1 MKKYEFNFVSK
12 IALSFLLVISM
23 ILPYLT
29 VVKAETTEA
38 IGVGEAVNQFDPN
51 SARNNV
57 TVEGY
62 IVGFVK
68 GETSYSVIA
77 DSDTNLAIA
86 DTPGETDVTKMLYI
100 QLPTSPSS
108 YRANFGLKINPSN
121 LGKKIKITGTL
132 DKYFGSHAGLKS
144 PTSIESVGSEP
155 TEPTEPTNPSV
166 IEGTIAEA
174 RAAVGTDRIVQIQ
187 GTVTATPGSWGGK
200 AFYVQ
205 DESAGVYVFSNST
218 EAGSL
223 AVGDIVKIT
232 GKTSLFSGE
241 VQFNSPT
248 IERISSGTAPAPQIV
263 NLPID
268 DSIQGKLITLE
279 NVKIKDLASSGTYG
293 TFEFKAADAENN
305 ELLIRHDNRT
315 GYQFSQFEADGF
327 NNNDV
332 ITVTGIASIFNGA
345 YQLKTLNAESFQ
357 LVLNYEPTEVTNV
370 KAFPA
375 TGEVFAG
382 TKVTLSTDTPNAT
395 IYYTLDGSEPS
406 TASEVYNTAAG
417 IVVNEAM
424 TIKAFATATGLN
436 DSGMTTFNFTIK
448 DAPTH
453 ISITEARN
461 KEIGQVVTVSG
472 IVTAKLETAT
482 AHIQDEDGAAIA
494 IYPVDSLT
502 AKVGDRVLVQGK
514 VDEYSGLK
522 QLTNISLVGMPVPS
536 TIPEAHIIKSI
547 EVGEDNESKLVTIKN
562 VAITGSGQN
571 FTGTDDAGTFAI
583 YDKTRDSGLVSG
595 KTYGEIT
602 GIVGQYTNHQLL
614 PLRIIEDVTKVQD
627 IKASHVGGITAGTK
641 VTLSTMTEGATIY
654 YTLDGSAPT
663 TASTKYT
670 GEIIVNQ
677 PLTIKAIAVKEGLTN
692 SAIATFVYEMID
704 TNNATISDIQGASHL
719 SPYVNLAVNDVE
731 GIVTFVINSSS
742 FIMQEG
748 ETAFDGVKS
757 TAIKVSKSAHN
768 VVVGDVIKVSGN
780 VTEAGGN
787 SRLRDTQIS
796 ATNITKTG
804 KAVIPEPLVIGE
816 DLFPPNKIIDNDGL
830 AIFDPQE
837 DGIDFWESIE
847 YMRVSFP
854 EARVIGPMYNNDS
867 PIVVPSTT
875 NNTFNV
881 NGGLNIAADDYNPEK
896 IMLEGVAGKNYDSGD
911 RFNEPLI
918 GFVENFTDG
927 YRLNTNNVFPNVTKA
942 HLQQEVTHLQPVAD
956 KLNVASYNIENFSNN
971 PDNTSNEKVDRI
983 AATFVNNMK
992 SPDIITL
999 VEVQDN
1005 DGQIDSGNADA
1016 SESYMRLIHAIK
1028 AAGGPAYDWI
1038 DVMPINNT
1046 VGGAP
1051 GGNIRVGYLYNPTR
1065 VSLVSG
1071 IKGLGNQANTWTA
1084 DGSLALNPGFVDPSK
1099 FVDTRKPI
1107 AAEFEF
1113 QDERVVIIGAHLN
1126 SKGGDGSLWGPTQP
1140 PVLESVKKRIQLA
1153 QAINDFIDEGLAIN
1167 PNLNL
1172 IVAGDM
1178 NDFEFTPAL
1187 ETLKGDVLT
1196 NMIDKAPEQD
1206 RFTYFFQG
1214 NNQVLDHILVSNH
1227 LADVTEIDLIHMNAN
1242 FTEAQGRA
1250 SDHDPVLVQIDLQ
1263 AGKEEIP
1270 TPIVPENV
1278 YSFNHYKTGK
1288 LIVNRPSISLT
1299 LGENTIIKNGIAVFS
1314 QYAEFHG
1321 EGFANKTVV
1330 ISPKK
1335 GNAIID
1341 FKGTKIGSIIIEG
1354 KNVKEIRN
1362 LPAGSTITYTKGAS
1376 AEEIEFK

>member
-1 MKKYEFNFVSK
+1 MKKYECNFVSK

-29 VVKAETTEA
+29 IAKAETTEA
-38 IGVGEAVNQFDPN
+38 IGMGESVNQLDQ
-51 SARNNV
+51 
-57 TVEGY
+57 
-62 IVGFVK
+62 
-68 GETSYSVIA
+68 TS
-77 DSDTNLAIA
+77 DL
-86 DTPGETDVTKMLYI
+86 
-100 QLPTSPSS
+100 
-108 YRANFGLKINPSN
+108 
-121 LGKKIKITGTL
+121 
-132 DKYFGSHAGLKS
+132 
-144 PTSIESVGSEP
+144 
-155 TEPTEPTNPSV
+155 
-166 IEGTIAEA
+166 TIAEA
-174 RAAVGTDRIVQIQ
+174 RAAVGTDRTVQIQ
-187 GTVTATPGSWGGK
+187 GTVTTTPGSWGGK

-205 DESAGVYVFSNST
+205 DDSAGVYVFSSSP

-232 GKTSLFSGE
+232 GKTSLYSGE
-241 VQFNSPT
+241 VQFNSPI
-248 IERISSGTAPAPQIV
+248 IERISNGTAPAPQTV

-268 DSIQGKLITLE
+268 DSIQGELITLE
-279 NVKIKDLASSGTYG
+279 NMKIKDLKPSGTSG
-293 TFEFKAADAENN
+293 TFEFKAVDAAYN

-332 ITVTGIASIFNGA
+332 ITVTGIASIFNGT
-345 YQLKTLNAESFQ
+345 YQLKTLSSKSFQ
-357 LVLNYEPTEVTNV
+357 LVLNYEPTQVANI
-370 KAFPA
+370 KAVPA
-375 TGEVFAG
+375 TGEVYVG

-395 IYYTLDGSEPS
+395 IYYTIDGSEPS
-406 TASEVYNTAAG
+406 TASAVYDAAAG

-424 TIKAFATATGLN
+424 TIKAFATATSLN
-436 DSGMTTFNFTIK
+436 DSEIASFHYAVK
-448 DAPTH
+448 EQPAV
-453 ISITEARN
+453 ISITEARH
-461 KEIGQVVTVSG
+461 KEIGQNVIVSG

-494 IYPVDSLT
+494 IYPVDSLS
-502 AKVGDRVLVQGK
+502 ANVGDRVTVQGQ
-514 VDEYSGLK
+514 VAEYSGLK
-522 QLTNISLVGMPVPS
+522 QLMNISLVGMPIPS
-536 TIPEAHIIKSI
+536 TIPEPHIIKSI
-547 EVGEDNESKLVTIKN
+547 EVAEDNESKLVTIKN

-571 FTGTDDAGTFAI
+571 FTGTDDVGTFAI

-602 GIVGQYTNHQLL
+602 GIIGQYTNHQLL
-614 PLRIIEDVTKVQD
+614 PIRIIEDVTKVQD
-627 IKASHVGGITAGTK
+627 IKASHVGGVTAGTK
-641 VTLSTMTEGATIY
+641 VSLSTMTEGATIY
-654 YTLDGSAPT
+654 YTVDGSTPT

-670 GEIIVNQ
+670 GEILVNK
-677 PLTIKAIAVKEGLTN
+677 PMSIKAIAVKEGLTN
-692 SAIATFVYEMID
+692 SAIATFVYEIID
-704 TNNATISDIQGASHL
+704 TKNAKISDIQGASHK
-719 SPYVNLAVNDVE
+719 SPYVDLTVNDVE
-731 GIVTFVINSSS
+731 GIVTFVINSTS
-742 FIMQEG
+742 FIMQEN
-748 ETAFDGVKS
+748 ESTFDGIKS
-757 TAIKVSKSAHN
+757 TAIKVNKSAHN
-768 VVVGDVIKVSGN
+768 VKVGEFIKVSGN
-780 VTEAGGN
+780 VVEAGGN
-787 SRLRDTQIS
+787 SRLTDTQIS

-804 KAVIPEPLVIGE
+804 TAVIPEALVIGE
-816 DLFPPNKIIDNDGL
+816 DLFPPNKIIDNDGFV
-830 AIFDPQE
+830 IFDPQE

-854 EARVIGPMYNNDS
+854 DARVIGPIYNNDS

-881 NGGLNIAADDYNPEK
+881 NGGLNIAVDDYNPEK

-911 RFNEPLI
+911 RFNEALI

-927 YRLNTNNVFPNVTKA
+927 YRLNTNKVFPEVTKA
-942 HLQQEVTHLQPVAD
+942 NLQQEVTHLEPVAD

-971 PDNTSNEKVDRI
+971 VANTSNEKVDRI
-983 AATFVNNMK
+983 AATFVKNMK

-1065 VSLVSG
+1065 VSLVTG
-1071 IKGLGNQANTWTA
+1071 IKGVGDQANTWTA
-1084 DGSLALNPGFVDPSK
+1084 DGGLALNPGFVDPSK

-1113 QDERVVIIGAHLN
+1113 QEERVVIIGAHLN

-1140 PVLESVKKRIQLA
+1140 PVLESVTKRLQLA
-1153 QAINDFIDEGLAIN
+1153 QAINDFIDKGLAMN
-1167 PNLNL
+1167 PNLNI

-1196 NMIDKAPEQD
+1196 NMVDKAPEKD

-1214 NNQVLDHILVSNH
+1214 NNQVLDHILVSNN
-1227 LADVTEIDLIHMNAN
+1227 LADVTEIDLIHINAN

-1250 SDHDPVLVQIDLQ
+1250 SDHDPVLVQIDLK

-1270 TPIVPENV
+1270 TPILPENV
-1278 YSFNHYKTGK
+1278 YSFNNYKTGK
-1288 LIVNRPSISLT
+1288 LIVNRPSVSLT
-1299 LGENTIIKNGIAVFS
+1299 LGENTNIKNGIAVFS

-1321 EGFANKTVV
+1321 EGFADKTVT

-1341 FKGTKIGSIIIEG
+1341 FKGTKMGEIIIEG
-1354 KNVKEIRN
+1354 ENVKEIRN
-1362 LPAGSTITYTKGAS
+1362 LPVGANITYTKGAS
-1376 AEEIEFK
+1376 EEKIKFK

>member
-1 MKKYEFNFVSK
+1 MKRYKINFVSK

-38 IGVGEAVNQFDPN
+38 IGVGEAVNQFDPTTVK
-51 SARNNV
+51 SNV

-62 IVGFVK
+62 IVGFAK
-68 GETSYSVIA
+68 SETSYSVIA
-77 DSDTNLAIA
+77 DSDTNIAIA

-100 QLPTSPSS
+100 QLPSS
-108 YRANFGLKINPSN
+108 YRANFGLYTNPSN
-121 LGKKIKITGTL
+121 LGKKVKITGSL
-132 DKYFGSHAGLKS
+132 EKYFGNHAGLKS
-144 PTSIESVGSEP
+144 PTSIEFVGDDT
-155 TEPTEPTNPSV
+155 TEPNPPGTEV
-166 IEGTIAEA
+166 TIAEA
-174 RAAVGTDRIVQIQ
+174 RAVVGTDRTVQIQ
-187 GTVTATPGSWGGK
+187 GTVTTTPGSWGGK

-205 DESAGVYVFSNST
+205 DETAGVYVFSSSA

-232 GKTSLFSGE
+232 GKTSLYSGE

-248 IERISSGTAPAPQIV
+248 IERISTGTAPAPQTV

-268 DSIQGKLITLE
+268 DSIQGELITLE
-279 NVKIKDLASSGTYG
+279 NVRIKDLAPSGTYG
-293 TFEFKAADAENN
+293 TFEFKAVDAANN

-332 ITVTGIASIFNGA
+332 ITVTGIASIFNGT
-345 YQLKTLNAESFQ
+345 YQLKTLSAESFQ
-357 LVLNYEPTEVTNV
+357 LVSNYEPTQVGNI
-370 KAFPA
+370 KALPA
-375 TGEVFAG
+375 TGEVYAG

-395 IYYTLDGSEPS
+395 IYYTIDGSKPT
-406 TASEVYNTAAG
+406 TASEVYDAATG

-436 DSGMTTFNFTIK
+436 DSEVASFNFTVK
-448 DAPTH
+448 EEPTV

-461 KEIGQVVTVSG
+461 KEIGQTVIVSG

-494 IYPVDSLT
+494 IYPADSL
-502 AKVGDRVLVQGK
+502 AANVGDRVTVQGQ
-514 VDEYSGLK
+514 VAEYSGLK
-522 QLTNISLVGMPVPS
+522 QLMNISLVGVPVPS
-536 TIPEAHIIKSI
+536 TLPEPHIIKSN
-547 EVGEDNESKLVTIKN
+547 EVAEDNESKLVTIKN

-571 FTGTDDAGTFAI
+571 FTGTDEVGTFTI

-614 PLRIIEDVTKVQD
+614 PIRIIEDVTKVQD
-627 IKASHVGGITAGTK
+627 IKASHVGGVTAGTK
-641 VTLSTMTEGATIY
+641 VSLSTMTEGATIY
-654 YTLDGSAPT
+654 YTLDGSTPT
-663 TASTKYT
+663 AASTKYT
-670 GEIIVNQ
+670 EEILVNK
-677 PLTIKAIAVKEGLTN
+677 PMTIKAIAVKEGLTN
-692 SAIATFVYEMID
+692 SAIATFVYEIID
-704 TNNATISDIQGASHL
+704 TKNAKISDIQGASHT
-719 SPYVNLAVNDVE
+719 SPYIDLTVNDVE

-742 FIMQEG
+742 FIMQEVDS
-748 ETAFDGVKS
+748 AFDGVKS
-757 TAIKVSKSAHN
+757 TAIKVNKSAHN
-768 VVVGDVIKVSGN
+768 VAVGDIIKVSGK
-780 VTEAGGN
+780 VTEEGGN
-787 SRLRDTQIS
+787 SRLKDTQIS
-796 ATNITKTG
+796 AANITKTG
-804 KAVIPEPLVIGE
+804 KAEIPEALVIGE
-816 DLFPPNKIIDNDGL
+816 DLFPPNKIIDND
-830 AIFDPQE
+830 AFTIFDPQE

-854 EARVIGPMYNNDS
+854 DARVIGPIYNNDS

-911 RFNEPLI
+911 RFNEALI

-927 YRLNTNNVFPNVTKA
+927 YRLNTNKVFPEVTKA
-942 HLQQEVTHLQPVAD
+942 NIQQEVTHLEPVAD

-971 PDNTSNEKVDRI
+971 PANTSNEKVDRI
-983 AATFVNNMK
+983 ASTFVKNMK

-1016 SESYMRLIHAIK
+1016 SESYMRLINAIK

-1065 VSLVSG
+1065 VSLVTG
-1071 IKGLGNQANTWTA
+1071 IKGLGDQANTWTA

-1113 QDERVVIIGAHLN
+1113 QEERVVIIGAHLN

-1140 PVLESVKKRIQLA
+1140 PVLESVTKRIQLA
-1153 QAINDFIDEGLAIN
+1153 QAINDFIDEGLALN
-1167 PNLNL
+1167 PDLN
-1172 IVAGDM
+1172 IVVAGDM

-1196 NMIDKAPEQD
+1196 NMVDKAPEQD

-1214 NNQVLDHILVSNH
+1214 NNQVLDHILVSNN
-1227 LADVTEIDLIHMNAN
+1227 LADVAKIDLVHMNAN

-1250 SDHDPVLVQIDLQ
+1250 SDHDPVLVQIDLK
-1263 AGKEEIP
+1263 AGNEEVP
-1270 TPIVPENV
+1270 TPIIPENV
-1278 YSFNHYKTGK
+1278 YNFDNYKTGK
-1288 LIVNRPSISLT
+1288 LIMNRESISLT
-1299 LGENTIIKNGIAVFS
+1299 LGKNTNIKNGIAVFS
-1314 QYAEFHG
+1314 EYAEFHG
-1321 EGFANKTVV
+1321 EGFADKTVT

-1341 FKGTKIGSIIIEG
+1341 FKGTKIGKIVIEG

-1362 LPAGSTITYTKGAS
+1362 LPTEANITYTKGAS
-1376 AEEIEFK
+1376 EEEIEFK